1 MFGYLADGA
10 FAFWAV
16 MAIGWVLVKIFE
28 VEPKYEYKALPFQRV
43 DFDPNI
49 PTGILDHLT
58 VLECYRDE
66 FLKTTIKLRNDVTGQ
81 VVTICEDEENKARA
95 TAFDVVNRW
104 RDSDYQQL
112 VEA

>member
-1 MFGYLADGA
+1 MFDYLSEGA
-10 FAFWAV
+10 FAFWVV

-28 VEPKYEYKALPFQRV
+28 VLKPEPEYKPMKFQRV

-66 FLKTTIKLRNDVTGQ
+66 NLKTTIKLRNDVTGQ
-81 VVTICEDEENKARA
+81 VVTIFEDEEDKARSK
-95 TAFDVVNRW
+95 AFDIVHQW
-104 RDSDYQQL
+104 RDSDYQL
-112 VEA
+112 IV